1 MASRRKRPS
10 TEATDYVQTLSREE
24 RIALLWESGDL
35 FWKLYQRDQLPVYE
49 FVRDHKARTVVINIS
64 RQFGKSFIACLLA
77 EEFARKHQGCLIRF
91 VTGDQK
97 ALRKIVQPI
106 FRQIHADCPDHLRP
120 VFNSLDSC
128 FRYHNGSELHLA
140 GANNGHADDSRGQR
154 AHLCVVDEAG
164 FVDDLGYLVTSVLKP
179 QTLTTG
185 GKVILISTPPVT
197 PAHDF
202 VRYCTEAELDGAYIV
217 RTLDDNHHITE
228 GEKQALIKDLG
239 GKTSTQAQRELF
251 CKFVVDESY
260 AVIPEF
266 GAREADIVKPVAKPT
281 HEQPTVAID
290 VGFEDL
296 TAVLYGYWDFRR
308 AVLCIQAE
316 STLRR
321 ARTDDIAA
329 AIVAQEDACWNA
341 AQRAKVVRWSDTDL
355 RLIAD
360 LADEHRLYVHPTAK
374 DDKEAQ
380 VNGLRLLVQAG
391 KLEIDPSCRVLIA
404 TLKTAVWNKQRTEF
418 ARLGGTLGHADALDA
433 LLYLA
438 RNVDR
443 HTNPYPLYEG
453 LDPMTHHIPVHSTES
468 ETAQALASLFRI
480 KTGRG

>member
-1 MASRRKRPS
+1 MASRRKSRS
-10 TEATDYVQTLSREE
+10 TEPADEVATLSREE

-35 FWKLYQRDQLPVYE
+35 FWKLFQRDQLPVYE
-49 FVRDHKARTVVINIS
+49 FVRDNPARTVVVNIS
-64 RQFGKSFIACLLA
+64 RQFGKSFIACLSA
-77 EEFARKHQGCLIRF
+77 EEFARKHPGCLIRF

-106 FRQIHADCPDHLRP
+106 FRQIHADCPDELRP
-120 VFNSLDSC
+120 AFSTLDGC
-128 FRYHNGSELHLA
+128 FRYPNGSELHLA

-164 FVDDLGYLVTSVLKP
+164 FVDDLGYLVTSVLRP

-185 GKVILISTPPVT
+185 GKIILISTPPVT

-202 VRYCTEAELDGAYIV
+202 VQFCATAEADGAYIV
-217 RTLDDNHHITE
+217 RTIDDNVHITDR
-228 GEKQALIKDLG
+228 EKAVLIKELG
-239 GKTSTQAQRELF
+239 GKDATQAQRELY
-251 CKFVVDESY
+251 CKFVVDESF
-260 AVIPEF
+260 AVVPEF
-266 GAREADIVKPVAKPT
+266 QLREGAIVKPVDSPT

-308 AVLCIQAE
+308 ATLCIQAE

-321 ARTDDIAA
+321 ARTDDIAESIRA
-329 AIVAQEDACWNA
+329 TEDRIWTPT
-341 AQRAKVVRWSDTDL
+341 QRANVVRWSDTDL

-360 LADEHRLYVHPTAK
+360 LSVEHRLHVNPTAK
-374 DDKEAQ
+374 DEKEAQ
-380 VNGLRLLVQAG
+380 VNALRLLVQAG
-391 KLEIDPSCRVLIA
+391 KLQIDPSCRMLIG

-418 ARLGGTLGHADALDA
+418 ARLGTFGHADALDA

-453 LDPMTHHIPVHSTES
+453 LDPMTHHIPVHSNVS
-468 ETAQALASLFRI
+468 DTAAALGSLFQLR
-480 KTGRG
+480 GRG